1 MSSNEVIEVEHFYA
15 HPPAAVWKALT
26 TPELHAR
33 WWAPGNVRPEIG
45 HKFELDMRNWGKQ
58 ACEVLAVEPERLIR
72 YVFAAGVLDTTITWR
87 LTPEGNG
94 TRLTLRHEG
103 FNLDT
108 PMGRQALE
116 GMKAGWPNVL
126 DRMTAALDGDLE
138 PTNRDR
144 GD

>member
-1 MSSNEVIEVEHFYA
+1 MSSSEVIEIEHFYS

-33 WWAPGNVRPEIG
+33 WWAPGNVRAEVG
-45 HKFELDMRNWGKQ
+45 HKFDLDMGNWGKQ
-58 ACEVLAVEPERLIR
+58 PCKVLAVEPERLIR

-87 LTPEGNG
+87 LIPEGSG

-108 PMGRQALE
+108 PLGRQALE

-126 DRMTAALDGDLE
+126 ERMTSVLDGNLQE
-138 PTNRDR
+138 TR
-144 GD
+144 

>member
-1 MSSNEVIEVEHFYA
+1 MSTDNVIELEHYYA
-15 HPPAAVWKALT
+15 HPPAAVWRALT

-33 WWAPGNVRPEIG
+33 WWAAGDVKPVVG
-45 HKFELDMRNWGKQ
+45 HKFELDMGRWGKQ
-58 ACEVLAVEPERLIR
+58 PCEVLAVEPERLIS

-87 LTPEGNG
+87 LVPEGAG

-116 GMKAGWPNVL
+116 GMRPGWPGVLRNMARVL
-126 DRMTAALDGDLE
+126 DACAE
-138 PTNRDR
+138 PTASRNP
-144 GD
+144 